1 MKELRGR
8 MNKAKSAEITANKL
22 ESKGLKLILNTINL
36 WKANIR
42 KLKQQEI

>member
-8 MNKAKSAEITANKL
+8 MNKAKSAELTANQL
-22 ESKGLKLILNTINL
+22 ESKGYKSMLNTINL

-42 KLKQQEI
+42 KLKQYEI